1 MRLIT
6 DKFWV
11 RFFFFSALLAGSYNF
26 LGQSLSFSYVQG
38 YFGITSQDANWLLRG
53 FQSGTII
60 TGIAGLVFI
69 KWFGNRNLFIGAFVF
84 FLVATFFSFTAK
96 QFNILLVA
104 RVAAGIA
111 NGFIIAVSTQ
121 MFLSTYEGKT
131 KIIGSLFT
139 VAANIGGICLGILSN
154 SLFTEDYGWQFNYFF
169 SIPLMIMILIFS
181 FLFVPSTQKNEE
193 IEEDWVSLI
202 PFSILIISLFFLVL
216 FREQYQG
223 ISDLK
228 ILIAAIIAV
237 ISTVTLLIRGITHK
251 KPLFDTKLL
260 QYPEFVIALI
270 IAYLTGAAFV
280 FNVSILAKL
289 LGGILQMPMKDV
301 FHFINILFIVVFI
314 VLVVTFI
321 LLIKKVNA
329 YWLMITG
336 LLAIAYTSF
345 TLSKLNPEFSLNNI
359 VTPSFIGIAGAGIV
373 ATAVIVIA
381 IKSVPQHQISKVAN
395 FRSVAFTLG
404 IALTATDLTRLLN
417 FESVRNF
424 NLMSAY
430 TDPGNPLLQER
441 LNGLQAFYNS
451 SGLDADQSYQA
462 AVNGINGMVQLQS
475 FFLSMSEILFIGY
488 ILSLVLASILFI
500 LWVIRNYRMLFNF
513 INFKKSTNENLH
525 VQKSKI

>member
-1 MRLIT
+1 
-6 DKFWV
+6 
-11 RFFFFSALLAGSYNF
+11 
-26 LGQSLSFSYVQG
+26 
-38 YFGITSQDANWLLRG
+38 
-53 FQSGTII
+53 
-60 TGIAGLVFI
+60 
-69 KWFGNRNLFIGAFVF
+69 
-84 FLVATFFSFTAK
+84 
-96 QFNILLVA
+96 
-104 RVAAGIA
+104 
-111 NGFIIAVSTQ
+111 
-121 MFLSTYEGKT
+121 
-131 KIIGSLFT
+131 
-139 VAANIGGICLGILSN
+139 
-154 SLFTEDYGWQFNYFF
+154 
-169 SIPLMIMILIFS
+169 
-181 FLFVPSTQKNEE
+181 
-193 IEEDWVSLI
+193 
-202 PFSILIISLFFLVL
+202 
-216 FREQYQG
+216 
-223 ISDLK
+223 
-228 ILIAAIIAV
+228 
-237 ISTVTLLIRGITHK
+237 
-251 KPLFDTKLL
+251 
-260 QYPEFVIALI
+260 
-270 IAYLTGAAFV
+270 
-280 FNVSILAKL
+280 
-289 LGGILQMPMKDV
+289 
-301 FHFINILFIVVFI
+301 
-314 VLVVTFI
+314 
-321 LLIKKVNA
+321 
-329 YWLMITG
+329 MITG